1 MNKKLEDAEN
11 NNSALASLKNEM
23 ATLAKNCEESH
34 KRYLKKRDEV
44 LTLRATGGKQ
54 QSSWNDDAWSQP
66 ELRTTAHS
74 TIVGSSYDGAKAEVT
89 RYRAL
94 YEFVARNG
102 DEISFQPGDI
112 IMVVHHFQLFSH
124 DINIF

>member
-1 MNKKLEDAEN
+1 
-11 NNSALASLKNEM
+11 M

-34 KRYLKKRDEV
+34 RRYLTKRDEV

-66 ELRTTAHS
+66 ELRSTAHS
-74 TIVGSSYDGAKAEVT
+74 TIGFDAGKAEVT

-112 IMVVHHFQLFSH
+112 IMVAFYF
-124 DINIF
+124 